1 MNTPM
6 YRDIAER
13 LRQQIESGA
22 FSSGAQMPTELELQ
36 AQHNASRN
44 TIREAIK
51 QLTTLGLVET
61 KPGQGTFV
69 VPKVPPFVTSL
80 TGPPE
85 TAVDY
90 TSGVFGE
97 SGEATASPIQVEIQ
111 EASEEVAIGLGLE
124 QEVEVISRHR
134 RRYIDGLPW
143 GLETSFYPGDFAD
156 RGADKL
162 RRARN
167 IDEGT
172 VSYLRNAIGVMQV
185 GYRDKVT
192 VRAPNAIEADFF
204 KLPPDGRVAV
214 YEMFRTA
221 FDGNQQ
227 PMRLTVTIVRA
238 DRNQFI
244 VDVGAV
250 PKLKPNDSIE
260 RSLTIARKTKAPC
273 PTS

>member
-1 MNTPM
+1 M
-6 YRDIAER
+6 YREIAER
-13 LRQQIESGA
+13 LRQQIETGE
-22 FSSGAQMPTELELQ
+22 FESGAQMPTEQDLQ
-36 AQHNASRN
+36 AEYNASRN

-61 KPGQGTFV
+61 RPGQGTFV
-69 VPKVPPFVTSL
+69 VPKVLPFITSL

-90 TSGVFGE
+90 TSLVLGE
-97 SGEATASPIQVEIQ
+97 SGEATASGIQVEIQ
-111 EASEEVAIGLGLE
+111 EATVDVASGLGLE
-124 QEVEVISRHR
+124 PGTEVISRHR
-134 RRYIDGLPW
+134 RRFISNRPW
-143 GLETSFYPGDFAD
+143 ALETSFYPGEFAD

-172 VSYLRNAIGVMQV
+172 VTYLRNTIGVRQV
-185 GYRDKVT
+185 GYRDWVT
-192 VRAPNAIEADFF
+192 VRAPNATEADFF
-204 KLPPDGRVAV
+204 RLPPDGRVAV

-221 FDGNQQ
+221 FDGNEQ
-227 PMRLTVTIVRA
+227 PMRLTVNVLRA

-250 PKLKPNDSIE
+250 PELKPNDPSE
-260 RSLTIARKTKAPC
+260 LPVSR
-273 PTS
+273 

>member
-1 MNTPM
+1 MTTPM
-6 YRDIAER
+6 YREIAEH
-13 LRQQIESGA
+13 LRKQIESGEFA
-22 FSSGAQMPTELELQ
+22 SGAQMPTEQDLQ

-90 TSGVFGE
+90 TSGVLGE
-97 SGEATASPIQVEIQ
+97 SGEATASAIQVEIQ
-111 EASEEVAIGLGLE
+111 EASADVAAGLGLE
-124 QEVEVISRHR
+124 EGTEVISRHR
-134 RRYIDGLPW
+134 RRFIDGLPW
-143 GLETSFYPGDFAD
+143 GLETSFYPGEFAD

-172 VSYLRNAIGVMQV
+172 VTYLRNAIGVRQV
-185 GYRDKVT
+185 GYRDWVT
-192 VRAPNAIEADFF
+192 VRAPNSTEADFF

-221 FDGNQQ
+221 FDGNEQ
-227 PMRLTVTIVRA
+227 PMRLTVTVVRA

-244 VDVGAV
+244 VDVGSV
-250 PKLKPNDSIE
+250 PELKHNDRTE
-260 RSLTIARKTKAPC
+260 PSLPVSAT
-273 PTS
+273 

>member
-1 MNTPM
+1 MTTPM
-6 YRDIAER
+6 YREIADQ
-13 LRQQIESGA
+13 LRQRIESGG
-22 FSSGAQMPTELELQ
+22 FESGAQMPTEADLQ
-36 AQHNASRN
+36 AEYNASRN

-61 KPGQGTFV
+61 RPGQGTFV
-69 VPKVPPFVTSL
+69 SPKVPPFVTSL

-90 TSGVFGE
+90 SEILGKG
-97 SGEATASPIQVEIQ
+97 GEATASSIQVEIQ
-111 EASEEVAIGLGLE
+111 EATTDVASGLRIALGE
-124 QEVEVISRHR
+124 EVISRHR
-134 RRYIDGLPW
+134 RRYLDGMPW
-143 GLETSFYPGDFAD
+143 ALETSFYPGEFAD

-172 VSYLRNAIGVMQV
+172 VTYLRNTIGVRQV
-185 GYRDKVT
+185 GYRDWVT
-192 VRAPNAIEADFF
+192 VRAPSASEADFF

-221 FDGNQQ
+221 FDGNEQ
-227 PMRLTVTIVRA
+227 PMRLTVTVVRA

-250 PKLKPNDSIE
+250 PELKPDDPSE
-260 RSLTIARKTKAPC
+260 QS
-273 PTS
+273 

>member
-1 MNTPM
+1 MTTPM

-13 LRQQIESGA
+13 LRQQIEDGA
-22 FSSGAQMPTELELQ
+22 FKSGGQLPTEQDLQ
-36 AQHNASRN
+36 AKYNASRN

-61 KPGQGTFV
+61 RPGQGTFV
-69 VPKVPPFVTSL
+69 IPKVPPFVTRL

-90 TSGVFGE
+90 TSGVLGAG
-97 SGEATASPIQVEIQ
+97 GEATSSGIQVEIQ
-111 EASEEVAIGLGLE
+111 EATNEVAAGLGLE
-124 QEVEVISRHR
+124 AGTEVISRHR

-143 GLETSFYPGDFAD
+143 ALETSFYPGEIDD

-172 VSYLRNAIGVMQV
+172 VSYLRNTIGVRQV
-185 GYRDKVT
+185 GYRAWVT
-192 VRAPNAIEADFF
+192 VRAPNATEADFF
-204 KLPPDGRVAV
+204 RLPPDGRVAV

-221 FDGNQQ
+221 FDGNEQ
-227 PMRLTVTIVRA
+227 PMRLTVTVVRA

-244 VDVGAV
+244 VDVGSV
-250 PKLKPNDSIE
+250 PERKPDDGIE
-260 RSLTIARKTKAPC
+260 RSLAITHGT
-273 PTS
+273 

>member
-1 MNTPM
+1 MTTPM
-6 YRDIAER
+6 YREIAER
-13 LRQQIESGA
+13 LRQQIETGE
-22 FSSGAQMPTELELQ
+22 FKSGAQMPTEQDLQ
-36 AQHNASRN
+36 AEHNASRN

-61 KPGQGTFV
+61 RPGQGTFV
-69 VPKVPPFVTSL
+69 IPKVPAFVTSL

-90 TSGVFGE
+90 SEVLGDG
-97 SGEATASPIQVEIQ
+97 GEATASGIQVEIQ
-111 EASEEVAIGLGLE
+111 EATADVANGLGLE
-124 QEVEVISRHR
+124 PGDEVVSRHR
-134 RRYIDGLPW
+134 KRYIDTVPW
-143 GLETSFYPGDFAD
+143 ALETSFYPGEFAD

-172 VSYLRNAIGVMQV
+172 VTYLRNTIGVRQV
-185 GYRDKVT
+185 GYRDLVT
-192 VRAPNAIEADFF
+192 VRAPNASEADFF
-204 KLPPDGRVAV
+204 RLPPDGRVAV

-221 FDGNQQ
+221 FDGNEQ
-227 PMRLTVTIVRA
+227 PMRLTVTVVRA

-250 PKLKPNDSIE
+250 PEFKPNDHSE
-260 RSLTIARKTKAPC
+260 QS
-273 PTS
+273 

>member
-1 MNTPM
+1 MTTPM
-6 YRDIAER
+6 YREIADR
-13 LRQQIESGA
+13 LRQQIENGA
-22 FSSGAQMPTELELQ
+22 FKSGGQMPTEQDLQ
-36 AQHNASRN
+36 AQYSASRN

-61 KPGQGTFV
+61 RPGQGTFV
-69 VPKVPPFVTSL
+69 IPKVQPFVTRL

-90 TSGVFGE
+90 TSGVLGE
-97 SGEATASPIQVEIQ
+97 GGEATSSGIQVEIQ
-111 EASEEVAIGLGLE
+111 EATDDVAAGLGLE
-124 QEVEVISRHR
+124 AGTEVISRHR
-134 RRYIDGLPW
+134 RRYIDGVPW
-143 GLETSFYPGDFAD
+143 ALETSFYPSEFDD

-172 VSYLRNAIGVMQV
+172 VSYLRNTIGVRQV
-185 GYRDKVT
+185 GYRDWVT
-192 VRAPNAIEADFF
+192 VRAPNATEADFF

-221 FDGNQQ
+221 FDGNEQ
-227 PMRLTVTIVRA
+227 PMRLTVTVVRA

-244 VDVGAV
+244 VDVGSV
-250 PKLKPNDSIE
+250 PEPKPVDH
-260 RSLTIARKTKAPC
+260 T
-273 PTS
+273 

>member
-1 MNTPM
+1 MTTPM
-6 YRDIAER
+6 YREIAER
-13 LRQQIESGA
+13 LRQQIETGGLK
-22 FSSGAQMPTELELQ
+22 SGAQMPTEQDLQ
-36 AQHNASRN
+36 AEYNASRH

-51 QLTTLGLVET
+51 QLVTLGLVET
-61 KPGQGTFV
+61 RPGQGTFV
-69 VPKVPPFVTSL
+69 IPDVRPFVTSL

-90 TSGVFGE
+90 TRVLGDG
-97 SGEATASPIQVEIQ
+97 GKATASAIQVEIQ
-111 EASEEVAIGLGLE
+111 EATDDVASGLGL
-124 QEVEVISRHR
+124 QLGDEVISRHR
-134 RRYIDGLPW
+134 RRFIGDAPW
-143 GLETSFYPGDFAD
+143 ALETSFYPGEFAD

-172 VSYLRNAIGVMQV
+172 VTYLRNTIGVRQV
-185 GYRDKVT
+185 GYRDWVT
-192 VRAPNAIEADFF
+192 VRAPNATEANFF

-221 FDGNQQ
+221 YDGNEQ
-227 PMRLTVTIVRA
+227 PMRLTVTVVRA

-250 PKLKPNDSIE
+250 LELKLNN
-260 RSLTIARKTKAPC
+260 RSEQ
-273 PTS
+273 